1 MNDWNHFHVIYLLD
15 GISAFKYHSYTF
27 SVLVIMK
34 LVCGKCPIL
43 PYLTVAIQIQI
54 RIWIISKS

>member
-15 GISAFKYHSYTF
+15 GISAFKYQLHIFCISNHETGVWKM
-27 SVLVIMK
+27 SNLA
-34 LVCGKCPIL
+34 
-43 PYLTVAIQIQI
+43 YLTVAIQIQI